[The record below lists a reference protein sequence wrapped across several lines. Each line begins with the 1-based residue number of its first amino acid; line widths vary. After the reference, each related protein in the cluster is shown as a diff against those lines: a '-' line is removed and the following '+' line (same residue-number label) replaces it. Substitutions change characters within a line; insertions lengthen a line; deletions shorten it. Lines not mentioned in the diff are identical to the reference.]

1 MFRQAPDHRPGTLRR
16 GAGYGMAEPIP
27 NDKAGEISMAND
39 EPLYGKLVVLIGGSG
54 FLGAHVAQEL
64 LSRGARVRIASRR
77 PERAFRLK
85 PLAHLGR
92 FQRVRCDVT
101 TPQTI
106 APAMAGADAAVYLAG
121 AFAGDLNALHV
132 EGARAAAE
140 AAKAAGASAFVH
152 VSALGAD
159 ARANST
165 YASTKGRGEDAV
177 RKAFK
182 GATILR
188 PSVLFGP
195 DDRFINLFAKLIE
208 AFPVLPVF
216 GATAELQPLFVDDA
230 AQAIAIA
237 LSDPGAHA
245 GKTYELAG
253 PEPIAMGRLNRMIAE
268 AQGRKR
274 AFIELPD
281 ALSGV
286 IASLPGTPISRDQWA
301 LLKAGSKPS
310 GKLPGLKA
318 FGIVPKPLT
327 LFLERWMTRF
337 RKHGRFGTK
346 LAA

>member
-1 MFRQAPDHRPGTLRR
+1 
-16 GAGYGMAEPIP
+16 
-27 NDKAGEISMAND
+27 MAND

-85 PLAHLGR
+85 PLARLGQL
-92 FQRVRCDVT
+92 QRVRCDVT
-101 TPQTI
+101 RPEAI
-106 APAMAGADAAVYLAG
+106 AAAMAGADAAVYLVG
-121 AFAGDLNALHV
+121 AFAGDLTALHV

-140 AAKAAGASAFVH
+140 AAQQARSAAFVQ

-159 ARANST
+159 PHSDSA
-165 YASTKGRGEDAV
+165 YAATKGRGEEAV
-177 RKAFK
+177 HKAFK
-182 GATILR
+182 GTTILR

-195 DDRFINLFAKLIE
+195 DDRFVNLFAGLIE

-216 GATAELQPLFVDDA
+216 GAAAELQPLFVDDA
-230 AQAIAIA
+230 ARAIA
-237 LSDPGAHA
+237 LALADPGTFG
-245 GKTYELAG
+245 GKTCELAG

-274 AFIELPD
+274 LFVELPD
-281 ALSGV
+281 ALSGF
-286 IASLPGTPISRDQWA
+286 IAALPGTPISRDQWA

-310 GKLPGLKA
+310 GALPGLKA
-318 FGIVPKPLT
+318 FGITPKPLS
-327 LFLERWMTRF
+327 LFLGRWMTRF
-337 RKHGRFGTK
+337 RKHGRFGAK